1 MLTDKVIYLRALEP
15 SDIDKIFEWEN
26 NVELWNAGS
35 TIAPFS
41 RQQIIQYLKDYSS
54 DIYTQRQIRFMV

>member
-41 RQQIIQYLKDYSS
+41 RQKIIQYLKD
-54 DIYTQRQIRFMV
+54 